1 MAVIIKYMTT
11 KSKLRQFILLFGDW
25 ILLYISLLITLI
37 IRYRH
42 WPKQEIWQQHIAIFS
57 WLFILWLII
66 FYIANLYNLN
76 ILAKGPRFT
85 ERVIKVI
92 TPAALLSLV
101 IFYLLPQATITPKTN
116 LIIFSLLYALAFLAW
131 RYIWRN
137 NLQKALPRN
146 NVLLIGY
153 DQMAD
158 ELWQLLTNS
167 PHLGYRPSLLFDRQ
181 SEGQIHHGWMTI
193 NQTENIIRAVTDHH
207 INTIIIA
214 DRYRAD
220 EQINQVLFNLLP
232 LNLTYLTLSS
242 FYEQLTGKIP
252 LATIGQL
259 WFLENLNLTD
269 KRWYLTIKRA
279 NDFLLAAIGLIISL
293 PLWPLIALAVKVSS
307 RGPIIFKQQRLG
319 RGDRQ
324 FTIYKFRTM
333 RVAGNN
339 FQPAQENDSRI
350 TPLGRWLRQT
360 RLDEIPQLINIIKGD
375 MSFIGPR
382 PERPELIQ
390 SLTEELPFYHVR
402 NLIRPGITGWD
413 QVSGEYHS
421 PSLEDT
427 YKKLQHDL
435 FYLKNC
441 SIYLDLTITLKT
453 LTTVLSREGK

>member
-1 MAVIIKYMTT
+1 MTT
-11 KSKLRQFILLFGDW
+11 KGKLRQLILLLGDW
-25 ILLYISLLITLI
+25 ILLYASLLATLI
-37 IRYRH
+37 IRYQR
-42 WPKQEIWQQHIAIFS
+42 WPEALVWQQHVAIFN
-57 WLFILWLII
+57 WLFLVWLII

-85 ERVIKVI
+85 ERVIKAI
-92 TPAALLSLV
+92 APAGLLSLT
-101 IFYLLPQATITPKTN
+101 IFYLLPPTTIAPKTN
-116 LIIFSLLYALAFLAW
+116 LLIFSAIYLVTFLAW
-131 RYIWRN
+131 RHVWRN
-137 NLQKALPRN
+137 SLRKALPRN

-158 ELWQLLTNS
+158 ELWQLLSNA
-167 PHLGYRPSLLFDRQ
+167 PHLGYKPSLLFDHH
-181 SEGQIHHGWMTI
+181 SDGQPQANWPTI
-193 NQTENIIRAVTDHH
+193 GQTQDLTQAITDYH
-207 INTIIIA
+207 INTIVIA

-242 FYEQLTGKIP
+242 FYEQLTGKVP
-252 LATIGQL
+252 LAAIGQL

-269 KRWYLTIKRA
+269 KRWYLTLKRLS
-279 NDFLLAAIGLIISL
+279 DFLLAAVGLIIST
-293 PLWPLIALAVKVSS
+293 PLWPLIALVVKTSG
-307 RGPIIFKQQRLG
+307 RGPIIFRQKRLG
-319 RGDRQ
+319 YNNQQ

-333 RVAGNN
+333 KTVGNN
-339 FQPAQENDSRI
+339 FQPTQDGDQRI
-350 TPLGRWLRQT
+350 TPIGRWLRQT
-360 RLDEIPQLINIIKGD
+360 RFDEIPQLINILKGD

-382 PERPELIQ
+382 PERPELIEN
-390 SLTEELPFYHVR
+390 LAKELPFYHIR
-402 NLIRPGITGWD
+402 GLIRPGVTGWD

-441 SIYLDLTITLKT
+441 SIYLDLTIILKT

>member
-1 MAVIIKYMTT
+1 MTT
-11 KSKLRQFILLFGDW
+11 KGKLRQLILLLGDW
-25 ILLYISLLITLI
+25 ILLYASLLATLI
-37 IRYRH
+37 IRYQR
-42 WPKQEIWQQHIAIFS
+42 WPEALVWQQHTAIFN
-57 WLFILWLII
+57 WLFLVWLII

-85 ERVIKVI
+85 ERVIKAI
-92 TPAALLSLV
+92 APAGLLSLT
-101 IFYLLPQATITPKTN
+101 IFYLLPPTTIAPKTN
-116 LIIFSLLYALAFLAW
+116 LLIFSAIYLVTFLAW
-131 RYIWRN
+131 RHVWRN
-137 NLQKALPRN
+137 SLRKALPRN

-158 ELWQLLTNS
+158 ELWQLLSNA
-167 PHLGYRPSLLFDRQ
+167 PHLGYKPSLLFDHH
-181 SEGQIHHGWMTI
+181 SDGQPQANWPTI
-193 NQTENIIRAVTDHH
+193 GQTQDLAQAITDYH
-207 INTIIIA
+207 INTIVIA

-242 FYEQLTGKIP
+242 FYEQLTGKVP
-252 LATIGQL
+252 LAAIGQL

-269 KRWYLTIKRA
+269 KRWYLTVKRGS
-279 NDFLLAAIGLIISL
+279 DLILAGLGLVVSAI
-293 PLWPLIALAVKVSS
+293 LWPLIALVIKLASP
-307 RGPIIFKQQRLG
+307 GPVILKQQRCG
-319 RGDRQ
+319 RDNRI

-333 RVAGNN
+333 RVPD
-339 FQPAQENDSRI
+339 PAKPLSDEQRI
-350 TPLGRWLRQT
+350 TPSGRWLRQT
-360 RLDEIPQLINIIKGD
+360 RLDEIPQLINILKGD

-382 PERPELIQ
+382 PERPELIEN
-390 SLTEELPFYHVR
+390 LAKALPFYHIR
-402 NLIRPGITGWD
+402 GLIRPGVTGWD

-441 SIYLDLTITLKT
+441 SIYLDLTIVLKT